1 MGLDTRNWM
10 RRDARPAREG
20 AGHMDAARVGF
31 LKRTYTHLALAI
43 VAFVGV
49 EAALQASPFVEPMVR
64 AMSGRFAWLV
74 VIGLFMAVAW
84 AADRLARSTAS
95 RGAQYAGLGL
105 YVMAQAFIFAPLLY
119 MATRYGGDGILGTAA
134 IVTLG
139 VSGALTAYVL
149 ISGVNF
155 SWLRGVVM
163 VGGVAALLTIVAA
176 AIFGFTLGIFFAGLM
191 ILLAASM
198 LLYQTSAAMYDWRT
212 DQYVAASLGLFASV
226 MLMFYYVVVFLMNR
240 D

>member
-105 YVMAQAFIFAPLLY
+105 YVMAQSIHLCTAALY
-119 MATRYGGDGILGTAA
+119 GYSRYGGDGILVEHAA

-139 VSGALTAYVL
+139 VSGALTAY
-149 ISGVNF
+149 
-155 SWLRGVVM
+155 
-163 VGGVAALLTIVAA
+163 AADFWSEL
-176 AIFGFTLGIFFAGLM
+176 
-191 ILLAASM
+191 LLASGSRTWPQM
-198 LLYQTSAAMYDWRT
+198 FDRAACSRRAESSN
-212 DQYVAASLGLFASV
+212 QQKRCPA
-226 MLMFYYVVVFLMNR
+226 
-240 D
+240 